1 MTNSDYEITDIRN
14 IDFRAAF
21 TAVSLAALPYFRSG
35 AFHSDL
41 LWDART
47 LVQMADGDVLF
58 LVVRG
63 YGTNAFIPSS
73 NTPLAVTDMM
83 REAIDHCDPRLSEAI
98 DPCYPRLNDG
108 RAVLRVVRVSDWD
121 WKISIVFERREQMEM
136 DLTE

>member
-73 NTPLAVTDMM
+73 NTPLAVTDKMS
-83 REAIDHCDPRLSEAI
+83 EAIDHCDPRLS
-98 DPCYPRLNDG
+98 DG
-108 RAVLRVVRVSDWD
+108 RAVLRVVRVRDWD
-121 WKISIVFERREQMEM
+121 WMISVIFEHREQMEM
-136 DLTE
+136 DLTA

>member
-35 AFHSDL
+35 AYHSDL

-47 LVQMADGDVLF
+47 LAQMAVDDVLF

-83 REAIDHCDPRLSEAI
+83 REAIDHCDPRLS
-98 DPCYPRLNDG
+98 DG
-108 RAVLRVVRVSDWD
+108 RAVLRVVRVRDWD
-121 WKISIVFERREQMEM
+121 WMISVIFEHREQMEM